1 LEGIL
6 VVICQKKLTMNRL
19 ENKVAIVTGA
29 AGGMG
34 EAIARL
40 FVKEGAS
47 VLATD
52 VQEEK
57 LESWVAVAQKA
68 GNAIIW
74 QKHDVASEADWT
86 SVVERAVSEFG
97 RIDILIHNAG
107 IYPPGATTEST
118 SLAEWQ
124 KVLAINVTSSFIG
137 TKLCIP
143 FMKESGGGAV
153 VNISSIA
160 GIVGGNGPAYSASK
174 AAQHLLTKDQAVE
187 LAPYNIRVNSI
198 HPGGVLT
205 PMTEFMVSMESSDE
219 MLKNICPLGRIGNVN
234 EIAYGALYLA
244 SDESSYT
251 TGAELVIDGGL
262 TAR

>member
-1 LEGIL
+1 M
-6 VVICQKKLTMNRL
+6 KRL
-19 ENKVAIVTGA
+19 DNKVAIVTGA

-40 FVKEGAS
+40 FANEGAK

-52 VQEEK
+52 IQEDK
-57 LESWVAVAQKA
+57 LKGWVSTAQKEGA
-68 GNAIIW
+68 AIEFE
-74 QKHDVASEADWT
+74 KHDVASESDWQK
-86 SVVERAVSEFG
+86 VVDKAIALFG
-97 RIDILIHNAG
+97 RIDILINNAG
-107 IYPPGATTEST
+107 VYPPGALTETTVVS
-118 SLAEWQ
+118 EWE
-124 KVLAINVTSSFIG
+124 KVMGINVTSSFIG

-143 FMKESGGGAV
+143 FMKSAEGGSV

-174 AAQHLLTKDQAVE
+174 GAQRLLTKDQAVE
-187 LAPYNIRVNSI
+187 LAKYNIRVNSI

-205 PMTEFMVSMESSDE
+205 PMTEFMVNLESSE
-219 MLKNICPLGRIGNVN
+219 ELLKNMCPLGRIGNVM

>member
-1 LEGIL
+1 
-6 VVICQKKLTMNRL
+6 MNRL

-40 FVKEGAS
+40 FAKEGAK

-52 VQEEK
+52 IQEEK
-57 LESWVAVAQKA
+57 LQTWVAAAQA
-68 GNAIIW
+68 EGAATAFEI
-74 QKHDVASEADWT
+74 HDVTSEADWQK
-86 SVVERAVSEFG
+86 VVDKALTLFG
-97 RIDILIHNAG
+97 KIDILIHNAG
-107 IYPPGATTEST
+107 VYPPGATTEHTTVS
-118 SLAEWQ
+118 EWN
-124 KVLAINVTSSFIG
+124 KIMAINVTSAFIG
-137 TKLCIP
+137 TKLCVP
-143 FMKESGGGAV
+143 AMRAAGGGSV

-174 AAQHLLTKDQAVE
+174 AAMRLLTKDQAVE
-187 LAPYNIRVNSI
+187 LAKDNIRANSI

-205 PMTEFMVSMESSDE
+205 PMTEFLFSSEDAE
-219 MLKNICPLGRIGNVN
+219 TLNQNMCPLGRIGNVM

-244 SDESSYT
+244 SDEASYT
-251 TGAELVIDGGL
+251 TGAELIIDGGM

>member
-1 LEGIL
+1 
-6 VVICQKKLTMNRL
+6 MNRL

-34 EAIARL
+34 AAIAKL
-40 FVKEGAS
+40 FAMEGAK
-47 VLATD
+47 VMATD
-52 VQEEK
+52 IQEEK
-57 LESWVAVAQKA
+57 LKEWTGAARKEGLSIEAETHDVTSEKD
-68 GNAIIW
+68 W
-74 QKHDVASEADWT
+74 QKIIDKTVAL
-86 SVVERAVSEFG
+86 FG
-97 RIDILIHNAG
+97 KINILINNAG

-118 SLAEWQ
+118 NTGDWEKIIS
-124 KVLAINVTSSFIG
+124 INATGPFIG
-137 TKLCIP
+137 SRLCVP
-143 FMKESGGGAV
+143 HFRSAGGGSV

-160 GIVGGNGPAYSASK
+160 GLVGGNGPAYTASK
-174 AAQHLLTKDQAVE
+174 GALRLLTKDQAVE
-187 LAPYNIRVNSI
+187 LSKDKIRVNSI

-205 PMTEFMVSMESSDE
+205 PMTEFLISTPGSEDL
-219 MLKNICPLGRIGNVN
+219 LKNMCPLGRIGTAM